1 MIQYNLR
8 QRLGPIL
15 GPMREMRSTG
25 KLSARRV
32 QTLSKPGRHGDGA
45 GLYLSLSGA
54 GDTLR
59 RRWVYLYTRA
69 GKLREMG
76 LGGFPEVSLAAAR
89 VERDKWSAVVRSGG
103 DPIGLRKAE
112 KAASKGVPTFG
123 QLADEVIEGKGPEW
137 RNEKHRQQWVMTL
150 NEYAAPIRNRPV
162 NEIDTDDVLAVL
174 RPLWQTRPETASRL
188 RGRIEHVLDAAR
200 AKGFRQ
206 GPNPALWRGHLDK
219 LLPKQS
225 KLKRRHHPAMPYDQ
239 IPAFLAKVRLRDAI
253 AALAVEFTILT
264 AARTGEVIGATW
276 DEIDLKERV
285 WAIPAT
291 RMKGARP
298 HRVPLSKRTFEILK
312 KLNRLRAGQFVFP
325 GRKAGRPLSNMG
337 MEMIL
342 RRMKVQDATMHGFR
356 SSFRDWVGNETGF
369 PREVAEAA
377 LAHAVGDAVEQA
389 YRRGD
394 ALEKRRL
401 LMNAWAEYCGSHDT
415 AARALGIRR

>member
-1 MIQYNLR
+1 
-8 QRLGPIL
+8 
-15 GPMREMRSTG
+15 MRSTG

-45 GLYLSLSGA
+45 GLYLSISGA

-76 LGGFPEVSLAAAR
+76 LGGSPEVSLAAAR
-89 VERDKWSAVVRSGG
+89 IEKDKWAAVLRSGG

-112 KAASKGVPTFG
+112 MTAARGIPTFG
-123 QLADEVIEGKGPEW
+123 QLADEVIAAKGPEW
-137 RNEKHRQQWVMTL
+137 RNEKHRQQWEMTL
-150 NEYAAPIRNRPV
+150 REYAAPLRNRPV
-162 NEIDTDDVLAVL
+162 NEIDTNDVLSVL
-174 RPLWQTRPETASRL
+174 RPLWPTKPETASRF

-200 AKGFRQ
+200 AKGFRH

-225 KLKRRHHPAMPYDQ
+225 KRDRGHHAAMAYEKV
-239 IPAFLAKVRLRDAI
+239 PAFLAEVRKRDAI
-253 AALAVEFTILT
+253 AALAIEFTILT

-276 DEIDLKERV
+276 DEVDLEERV
-285 WAIPAT
+285 WLIPAA
-291 RMKGARP
+291 RMKGGRA
-298 HRVPLSKRTFEILK
+298 HRVPLSKQAFQILK
-312 KLNRLRAGQFVFP
+312 KLGKVRTGEFVCP
-325 GRKAGRPLSNMG
+325 GRKAGRPMSNMG

-356 SSFRDWVGNETGF
+356 SSFRDWVGNETDF

-377 LAHAVGDAVEQA
+377 LAHVVGDAAEQA

-394 ALEKRRL
+394 ALEKRRS
-401 LMNAWAEYCGSHDT
+401 LMELWSHYCESASGK
-415 AARALGIRR
+415 AKIARVLRKRRPT